1 MISINKSE
9 TVANVALVAA
19 RVKRQTEFEARIMPK
34 GTQKR

>member
-9 TVANVALVAA
+9 TVAKIALVAA
-19 RVKRQTEFEARIMPK
+19 PIRRQTEFEARIMPK